1 MKSFIYKITTF
12 LFLSGLLLTAWA
24 QPTVDVCLRKTATK
38 LEVVI
43 TPDAGFTGL
52 VSNIQLTIRCT
63 DPTVTYASPGDLQF
77 YCSMAKGGDVTVSGG
92 VVYQKFGGIGFLTL
106 SSLGTS
112 WTAGTDI
119 VLFSVVPSS
128 LTPVFEIVND
138 AWTALNNGAYYV
150 ELNAIDKTGSIGTC
164 GTALPIEGLKLEA
177 DKSEND
183 TVQLHWET
191 EKEEVG
197 SLFIIEKRGIN
208 NGFSTLDQ
216 VSGKGT
222 LTYNYLDEGPMSQVN
237 YYQIRQIN
245 PDGSELKSNVVEV
258 YTEASSGIRLFPN
271 PAKQETVLQFWEI
284 DASEKKID
292 IINQLGQVLK
302 SYKTTG
308 EETKLTVSDLSEGI
322 YHVKVSANGKVWE
335 KILVKL

>member
-1 MKSFIYKITTF
+1 
-12 LFLSGLLLTAWA
+12 
-24 QPTVDVCLRKTATK
+24 
-38 LEVVI
+38 
-43 TPDAGFTGL
+43 
-52 VSNIQLTIRCT
+52 
-63 DPTVTYASPGDLQF
+63 
-77 YCSMAKGGDVTVSGG
+77 MAKGGDVTVSGG